1 MTEDTIEE
9 RAIVLSIKPFY
20 WDAIVKG
27 AKKYEYRRRL
37 ASKSVDR
44 IYFYVTAPIKKV
56 MGFTQV
62 LFELSDTPDSL
73 WERTEHAS
81 GISRQNYN
89 CYFYGCDRCH
99 AYGLGAIA
107 VFEKP
112 KGLGEFGL
120 KRAPQSFAYVKEDVK

>member
-1 MTEDTIEE
+1 MTAKKEKTRDI
-9 RAIVLSIKPFY
+9 ILSIKPLY
-20 WDAIVKG
+20 WERIVKG
-27 AKKYEYRRRL
+27 EKQYEYRRRL

-44 IYFYVTAPIKKV
+44 IFFYVTAPIKKV

-107 VFEKP
+107 VFENP
-112 KGLGEFGL
+112 KELSEFGL
-120 KRAPQSFAYVKEDVK
+120 KRAPQSFAYVKEE